1 MPKRFH
7 SLDVVRG
14 IAALSVVLWHWQ
26 HFFYAGTI
34 GEKFLISAQPYY
46 AAFSLFYEKGN
57 FAVALFFSLSG
68 FIFYWLYSQAIRD
81 RKINGREFFVLRFS
95 RLYPLHF
102 LTLIIVL
109 VEQIISKSLTGS
121 FAVYPCN
128 DLYHFVLNIF
138 FLSNW
143 GFEHGLSFNAPVWS
157 VSIEV
162 FLYILFFLVALAGG
176 ARSMVITVLIVLGSF
191 FIPYLPRTMTN
202 GIFCFFMGGGIF
214 LIYQKLIKFN
224 LKLLCWVTGLIA
236 ALLWLITIITFKHDL
251 AAHYDKILPDVFY
264 LHRTMDLTV
273 IYFSSGILFPVTIL
287 FLALVETYRGT
298 LGARIGFIGDISYST
313 YLWHFPLQLFFMLLV
328 PYLPF
333 GQRFFFG
340 HKSFVFFF
348 VVLLSIS
355 FLSYHQFERPMQ
367 RYIRKKLSKSAQT

>member
-1 MPKRFH
+1 M
-7 SLDVVRG
+7 
-14 IAALSVVLWHWQ
+14 
-26 HFFYAGTI
+26 
-34 GEKFLISAQPYY
+34 
-46 AAFSLFYEKGN
+46 
-57 FAVALFFSLSG
+57 
-68 FIFYWLYSQAIRD
+68 
-81 RKINGREFFVLRFS
+81 
-95 RLYPLHF
+95 HF

-121 FAVYPCN
+121 FAVYPFN

-176 ARSMVITVLIVLGSF
+176 ARSMVFTVLIVLGSF
-191 FIPYLPRTMTN
+191 FIPNLPRTMTN

-224 LKLLCWVTGLIA
+224 LKLLCWVTGLTA
-236 ALLWLITIITFKHDL
+236 AVLWLITIITFKHDL

-264 LHRTMDLTV
+264 LHRTIDLTV

-287 FLALVETYRGT
+287 FLALVETYRGAF
-298 LGARIGFIGDISYST
+298 GSKNRIYWRHLLFDLFMAFPPTTFLHVTGTVFTFWSKIFFRPQVLCLFLCGIVE
-313 YLWHFPLQLFFMLLV
+313 HFF
-328 PYLPF
+328 
-333 GQRFFFG
+333 
-340 HKSFVFFF
+340 S
-348 VVLLSIS
+348 
-355 FLSYHQFERPMQ
+355 
-367 RYIRKKLSKSAQT
+367 